1 MSHPKVSQRRAEAIS
16 SSLFL
21 VGLAI
26 VFLTQS
32 FWPGMMLV
40 VGIPLALRQ
49 YLLGRTY
56 DALLSLVIFGGV
68 FCVSG
73 LDISWEI
80 ILPVLFVTAAI
91 YTIIREFCNP
101 YQTTEAEDEES
112 LNHEITEDKDD

>member
-1 MSHPKVSQRRAEAIS
+1 MAHPKVSQKRAEAIS

-32 FWPGMMLV
+32 FWPSMMLV
-40 VGIPLALRQ
+40 IGIPLALRQ

-91 YTIIREFCNP
+91 YTIAREFCNP
-101 YQTTEAEDEES
+101 YPTTEAEDEES
-112 LNHEITEDKDD
+112 LNHEITEDKDN